1 MATGAMPFRGESS
14 GMIFDA
20 ILNRAPVS
28 AVRLNPDVPAELERI
43 INKCLEKDRNLRYQH
58 ACDVGTDL
66 QRLKRDA
73 ESSKLVAL
81 NSGKVALPAGRGGL
95 RVAVGIVILVAVLS
109 VSGYLFIRR
118 PSTKLTKQNTLLL
131 TDFVN
136 TTGDSVFDQTLK
148 QALTVQLEQSPY
160 VSLVSE
166 QDVREFLKYM
176 GLSEGEHVTKSRG
189 LEICQRGNMKA
200 ILVGSIANL
209 GSQYVIGLEAL
220 DCQSGNVLA
229 SEQAQASSKEQVLDA
244 VGKTA
249 SRIRERLGESLT
261 SIQNSDKP
269 LTEATTSSIEA
280 LKAYSMASKAMWAGK
295 TLQCIPFLERA
306 IALDQEFGA
315 AYKGLAEV
323 YSTVGESE
331 RAADYASKAYNL
343 RDHLSE
349 PERLGITSMY
359 HQMVTGSLEEEMET
373 EELWKQEGPSA
384 SSPSNYL
391 LFNYSTYFGDYERA
405 VEVAKNAQ
413 TYTPGTLAGA
423 YLGLNR
429 VDEAKSI
436 LDQAIARKFDNPNV
450 RGLLFEVAALQGE
463 AFVWHVSST
472 IE

>member
-1 MATGAMPFRGESS
+1 
-14 GMIFDA
+14 
-20 ILNRAPVS
+20 
-28 AVRLNPDVPAELERI
+28 
-43 INKCLEKDRNLRYQH
+43 
-58 ACDVGTDL
+58 
-66 QRLKRDA
+66 
-73 ESSKLVAL
+73 
-81 NSGKVALPAGRGGL
+81 
-95 RVAVGIVILVAVLS
+95 
-109 VSGYLFIRR
+109 
-118 PSTKLTKQNTLLL
+118 
-131 TDFVN
+131 
-136 TTGDSVFDQTLK
+136 
-148 QALTVQLEQSPY
+148 
-160 VSLVSE
+160 
-166 QDVREFLKYM
+166 
-176 GLSEGEHVTKSRG
+176 
-189 LEICQRGNMKA
+189 
-200 ILVGSIANL
+200 
-209 GSQYVIGLEAL
+209 
-220 DCQSGNVLA
+220 
-229 SEQAQASSKEQVLDA
+229 
-244 VGKTA
+244 
-249 SRIRERLGESLT
+249 
-261 SIQNSDKP
+261 
-269 LTEATTSSIEA
+269 
-280 LKAYSMASKAMWAGK
+280 
-295 TLQCIPFLERA
+295 LQCIPFLERA